1 MKKIRLDQFTEYRFC
16 SNLQAGSKPGTAAF
30 VVTQANG
37 DNGYD
42 NHLWLLEDG
51 QVRQLTSFNESNFIW
66 EDEETLLFASLRD
79 PKDKEALAAGEER
92 TVFYRL
98 NIHQGEARKVM
109 TIPYTVTG
117 FKRMKD
123 GRLFLTIRYHL
134 DYSRMAELP
143 EQEKQALLKKKK
155 EEQDYQIV
163 SEAPYYFDGSGFTN
177 GLRSRLALWDPKRG
191 TVDFLTSPT
200 FAVSGLELE
209 AETNQVVFWG
219 ADFTAVKEVKDG
231 LYRLDLVT
239 KTTDCLIEPGLMKI
253 SFAYWYGE
261 KILTAMSDGEK
272 YGAGETPKLFLVDP
286 QTKAQTLFNDNDA
299 TFGNAVGTDCAFGGS
314 AMKKAAGTDFYAV
327 MTDADHTP
335 LFRFDSQG
343 HRTEALPFDG
353 AIFGFDLQGDTAYL
367 IAMKDMKLQEIYEAN
382 LKTGEC
388 VQRSHFNDAALAE
401 CYVAMPK
408 RLDYAQTPNPL
419 WGWVLEPKDY
429 DPSKK
434 YPAILDIHGGPRGS
448 YGPVFYHEMQLW
460 ANEGYFVFFCNV
472 HGSDG
477 RGDAFADLRGKFGTI
492 DFDDFMQFTDAVLK
506 AYPQIDPKRL
516 GVTGGSY
523 GGYMTNWIIGHT
535 NRFACAASQRSI
547 SNWVSENM
555 VSDIGFSFGN
565 DQMDATP
572 WSDVNKI
579 WDQSPLKAADQCV
592 TPTLFIHSFEDY
604 RCPIQEGMQMYNAI
618 VHHGVEA
625 RMCLFKGESHGLS
638 RGGKPLHRI
647 RRLQEITDWMN
658 RFCKQEEK

>member
-16 SNLQAGSKPGTAAF
+16 SNLQAGAKPGTAAF

-98 NIHQGEARKVM
+98 NIHQGEARKAM

-123 GRLFLTIRYHL
+123 GRLLLTIRYHL

-143 EQEKQALLKKKK
+143 EQEKQTLLKKKK

-163 SEAPYYFDGSGFTN
+163 SEAPYYFDGAGFTN
-177 GLRSRLALWDPKRG
+177 GLRSRLAVWDPKQG
-191 TVDFLTSPT
+191 SVDFLTAPT

-231 LYRLDLVT
+231 LYRLDLTT
-239 KTTDCLIEPGLMKI
+239 KTIDCLIEPGQMKI
-253 SFAYWYGE
+253 SFAQGYCGA
-261 KILTAMSDGEK
+261 ILAAMSAGGK
-272 YGAGETPKLFLVDP
+272 YGAGETPKLYLIDP
-286 QTKAQTLFNDNDA
+286 QTKARTLFNDNDA

-314 AMKKAAGTDFYAV
+314 AMKKIASTDFYAV

-343 HRTEALPFDG
+343 RRTEALPFDG

-388 VQRSHFNDAALAE
+388 VQRSHFNDAVLAE
-401 CYVAMPK
+401 CYVAKPK
-408 RLDYAQTPNPL
+408 RLDYAQTPDPL

-448 YGPVFYHEMQLW
+448 YGTVFYHEMQLW

-472 HGSDG
+472 HGSVG
-477 RGDAFADLRGKFGTI
+477 LGDAFGDLR
-492 DFDDFMQFTDAVLK
+492 
-506 AYPQIDPKRL
+506 
-516 GVTGGSY
+516 
-523 GGYMTNWIIGHT
+523 
-535 NRFACAASQRSI
+535 
-547 SNWVSENM
+547 
-555 VSDIGFSFGN
+555 
-565 DQMDATP
+565 
-572 WSDVNKI
+572 
-579 WDQSPLKAADQCV
+579 
-592 TPTLFIHSFEDY
+592 
-604 RCPIQEGMQMYNAI
+604 
-618 VHHGVEA
+618 
-625 RMCLFKGESHGLS
+625 
-638 RGGKPLHRI
+638 
-647 RRLQEITDWMN
+647 
-658 RFCKQEEK
+658 